1 MSAAGIRVTL
11 CEYASVGKD
20 GTFSVVRGGI
30 TQWTTP
36 ALPSEVDLYLLVEL
50 APEVLPKGD
59 FPLAVRWQDPGG
71 PPVHLAQGMVT
82 VTDPLNAFR
91 FAVGS
96 RVSARS
102 WGACAYEVSVGGA
115 LRAAAP
121 LLLIN
126 GGAESAAA
134 DGARERTAS

>member
-1 MSAAGIRVTL
+1 MAPDPAEEAAEIAWVALRPHV
-11 CEYASVGKD
+11 EWPD
-20 GTFSVVRGGI
+20 GF
-30 TQWTTP
+30 
-36 ALPSEVDLYLLVEL
+36 ALSFV
-50 APEVLPKGD
+50 
-59 FPLAVRWQDPGG
+59 
-71 PPVHLAQGMVT
+71 
-82 VTDPLNAFR
+82 